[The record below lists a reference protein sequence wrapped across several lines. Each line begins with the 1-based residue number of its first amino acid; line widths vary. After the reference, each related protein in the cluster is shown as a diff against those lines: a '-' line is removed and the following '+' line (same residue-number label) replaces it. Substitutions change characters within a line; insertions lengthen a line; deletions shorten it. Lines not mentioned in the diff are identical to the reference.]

1 MPRVDTRKY
10 NRIKKRTM
18 YLEKIIFDNRAPFEH
33 LEIDFKNNGV
43 NVITAINGKGKTTI
57 LSHIA
62 DAFYELA
69 RPAYPQEFEGK
80 ENKLYRVSSPL
91 YNMTS
96 SKPSIVYFRFKDDED
111 SYDYIDVRDICTK
124 EQYDAAIDV
133 DNKIDYNDFQRRLKQ
148 QNFSKYWNIQNNDI
162 RKKMFEQ
169 NVLTY
174 FPSYRFELPAYLND
188 SYSNPLKYSIDSKFS
203 GYLPNQI
210 EVISDITSFS
220 NWLLDVLLDLKNGE
234 RIQLFKVGKNNVFPI
249 TIPAQE
255 NIVLTNLN
263 NILSNTLS
271 SKKYQGS
278 VRFGIG
284 KRNGGMA
291 RIAIMNDV
299 DNEHH
304 YQICPSIFQLSSG
317 ELALISIFGEII
329 HQADN
334 NVNNTPLENIKG
346 IVLIDEIEEHL
357 HITLQK
363 EILPKMFALFP
374 NVQFIVSSHSPFL
387 NMGLATE
394 LSGKH
399 MIFDLDHNG
408 ISCSA
413 TKNDLYEEVYNL
425 MIDENYRFAKQCED
439 LTVKLESLT
448 KPLIIT
454 EGKTDI
460 KHLLKAKEK
469 LGETDLD
476 FDVIQDNQQPAGE
489 SGLLKLLEQA
499 AHIKNKNIIIGIFD
513 HDIKKTVEKIEK
525 NGQQI
530 KDFGNNVYAFCIPL
544 PESRRIN
551 GEEDIS
557 IEFLFS
563 DVEIHTKLKNGCSL
577 FFGDEFSARTG
588 RHKND
593 KTLTLSKQSDRGK
606 HKIVENNGGQAV
618 YNEQEENILAKK
630 DDFANAVS
638 SGEIEISEESWNN
651 FKPIFETI
659 RLILQKD

>member
-1 MPRVDTRKY
+1 
-10 NRIKKRTM
+10 M

-33 LEIDFKNNGV
+33 LEIDFKNSGV

-91 YNMTS
+91 YNITS
-96 SKPSIVYFRFKDDED
+96 SKPSIVYFRFKDGED
-111 SYDYIDVRDICTK
+111 IYDYIDIRGNCTK
-124 EQYDAAIDV
+124 DQYDKIIGI
-133 DNKIDYNDFQRRLKQ
+133 NGKIDFNSFTTELSEQK
-148 QNFSKYWNIQNNDI
+148 FSKYWKVQNNDI
-162 RKKMFEQ
+162 RRKMFDQ

-174 FPSYRFELPAYLND
+174 FPSYRYELPAYLND
-188 SYSNPLKYSIDSKFS
+188 SYSNPLKYSIKSKFS

-210 EVISDITSFS
+210 EVISDITTFS
-220 NWLLDVLLDLKNGE
+220 NWLLDVLLDMKLGE
-234 RIQLFKVGKNNVFPI
+234 RIQLFRDNKNNLIPI
-249 TIPAQE
+249 TLPAQE
-255 NIVLTNLN
+255 NVVLNNLN
-263 NILSNTLS
+263 NILTNTLS
-271 SKKYQGS
+271 SKKYKGH

-284 KRNGGMA
+284 RRNGGMT

-299 DNEHH
+299 NNEQH
-304 YQICPSIFQLSSG
+304 YQVCPSIFQLSSG

-363 EILPKMFALFP
+363 EILPKMFAMFP

-394 LSGKH
+394 LSGNH

-413 TKNDLYEEVYNL
+413 TENELYEEVYNL
-425 MIDENYRFAKQCED
+425 MIGENYRFAKQCEE

-460 KHLLKAKEK
+460 KHILKAKEK
-469 LGETDLD
+469 LGVTDLE
-476 FDVIQDNQQPAGE
+476 FDVIQDNQQPDGD
-489 SGLLKLLEQA
+489 SNLHKLLEQA
-499 AHIKNKNIIIGIFD
+499 AHIGNKNIIIGVFD
-513 HDIKKTVEKIEK
+513 
-525 NGQQI
+525 
-530 KDFGNNVYAFCIPL
+530 
-544 PESRRIN
+544 S
-551 GEEDIS
+551 
-557 IEFLFS
+557 
-563 DVEIHTKLKNGCSL
+563 
-577 FFGDEFSARTG
+577 
-588 RHKND
+588 
-593 KTLTLSKQSDRGK
+593 
-606 HKIVENNGGQAV
+606 
-618 YNEQEENILAKK
+618 
-630 DDFANAVS
+630 
-638 SGEIEISEESWNN
+638 
-651 FKPIFETI
+651 
-659 RLILQKD
+659 

>member
-1 MPRVDTRKY
+1 
-10 NRIKKRTM
+10 M
-18 YLEKIIFDNRAPFEH
+18 YLGKIIFDNRAPFEH
-33 LEIDFKNNGV
+33 LEIDFKSCGV
-43 NVITAINGKGKTTI
+43 NVLTAINGKGKTSI
-57 LSHIA
+57 LSHIT

-96 SKPSIVYFRFKDDED
+96 SKPSIVYFRFKDGEVI
-111 SYDYIDVRDICTK
+111 YDYLDIRGNCTNN
-124 EQYDAAIDV
+124 QYDNTV
-133 DNKIDYNDFQRRLKQ
+133 NVNGKIDYNSFQAELAQ
-148 QNFSKYWNIQNNDI
+148 QNFAKYWNIKSNDI

-174 FPSYRFELPAYLND
+174 FPSYRYELPAYLND
-188 SYSNPLKYSIDSKFS
+188 SYSNPLKYSINNRFS
-203 GYLPNQI
+203 GYLPNHI

-220 NWLLDVLLDLKNGE
+220 NWLLDVLLDMKLGE
-234 RIQLFKVGKNNVFPI
+234 RIQLFRDDKNNV
-249 TIPAQE
+249 IPFTLHAQE
-255 NIVLTNLN
+255 NVVLNNLN

-271 SKKYQGS
+271 SKKYKGH

-284 KRNGGMA
+284 RRNGGMA

-425 MIDENYRFAKQCED
+425 MIDENNRFAKLCKD

-460 KHLLKAKEK
+460 KHILKAKEK
-469 LGETDLD
+469 LGVTDLD
-476 FDVIQDNQQPAGE
+476 FDIIQEDQQPDGD
-489 SGLLKLLEQA
+489 SNLYKLLEQA
-499 AHIKNKNIIIGIFD
+499 AHIENKNIIIGIFD
-513 HDIKKTVEKIEK
+513 RDIKKTVENIEK

-544 PESRRIN
+544 PESRRMN

-557 IEFLFS
+557 MEFLFS

-577 FFGDEFSARTG
+577 YFGDEFSARTG

-593 KTLTLSKQSDRGK
+593 KTLTLSNQSDRGK

-630 DDFANAVS
+630 DDFANAIS
-638 SGEIEISEESWNN
+638 SDEIEISEESWNN

-659 RLILQKD
+659 RSILQKD

>member
-1 MPRVDTRKY
+1 
-10 NRIKKRTM
+10 M

-33 LEIDFKNNGV
+33 LEIDFKINGV

-91 YNMTS
+91 YNINS
-96 SKPSIVYFRFKDDED
+96 SKPSIVYFRFKDGED
-111 SYDYIDVRDICTK
+111 IYDYIDVRDICTK

-133 DNKIDYNDFQRRLKQ
+133 DNKIDYNDFQSRLKQ
-148 QNFSKYWNIQNNDI
+148 QNFSKYWNVQNNDI

-234 RIQLFKVGKNNVFPI
+234 RIQLLKDGKNNVFPI

-255 NIVLTNLN
+255 NILLTNLN

-317 ELALISIFGEII
+317 ELALLSIFGEIL

-334 NVNNTPLENIKG
+334 NENNMPLEKIKG
-346 IVLIDEIEEHL
+346 IVLIDEIEKHL

-425 MIDENYRFAKQCED
+425 MIDENNRFAKLCED

-448 KPLIIT
+448 KPLVIT

-460 KHLLKAKEK
+460 KHILKAKEK
-469 LGETDLD
+469 LGVTDLE
-476 FDVIQDNQQPAGE
+476 FDVIQDYQQPDGD
-489 SGLLKLLEQA
+489 SNLHKLLEQA
-499 AHIKNKNIIIGIFD
+499 AHIGNKNIIIGVFD
-513 HDIKKTVEKIEK
+513 RDIKKTVEDIEK

-557 IEFLFS
+557 IEFLYS
-563 DVEIHTKLKNGCSL
+563 DEEIHSTLNNGCSL
-577 FFGDEFSARTG
+577 FFGDEFSAKTG

-593 KTLTLSKQSDRGK
+593 KKLTLSNQSDRGK

-630 DDFANAVS
+630 DDFANAIS

-651 FKPIFETI
+651 FNPIFETI
-659 RLILQKD
+659 RSILRRD

>member
-1 MPRVDTRKY
+1 
-10 NRIKKRTM
+10 M

-33 LEIDFKNNGV
+33 LEIDFKSCGV
-43 NVITAINGKGKTTI
+43 NVLTAINGKGKTSI
-57 LSHIA
+57 LSHIT

-96 SKPSIVYFRFKDDED
+96 SKPSIVYFRFKDGEVI
-111 SYDYIDVRDICTK
+111 YDYLDIRGNCTNN
-124 EQYDAAIDV
+124 QYDNTV
-133 DNKIDYNDFQRRLKQ
+133 NVNGKIDYNSFQAELAQ
-148 QNFSKYWNIQNNDI
+148 QNFAKYWNIKSNDI

-174 FPSYRFELPAYLND
+174 FPSYRYELPAYLND
-188 SYSNPLKYSIDSKFS
+188 SYSNPLKYSINNRFS
-203 GYLPNQI
+203 GYLPNHI

-220 NWLLDVLLDLKNGE
+220 NWLLDVLLDMKLGE
-234 RIQLFKVGKNNVFPI
+234 RIQLFRDDKNNV
-249 TIPAQE
+249 IPFTLHAQE
-255 NIVLTNLN
+255 NVVLNNLN

-271 SKKYQGS
+271 SKKYKGH

-284 KRNGGMA
+284 RRNGGMA

-425 MIDENYRFAKQCED
+425 MIDENNRFAKLCKD

-460 KHLLKAKEK
+460 KHILKAKEK
-469 LGETDLD
+469 LGVTDLD
-476 FDVIQDNQQPAGE
+476 FDIIQEDQQPDGD
-489 SGLLKLLEQA
+489 SNLYKLLEQA
-499 AHIKNKNIIIGIFD
+499 AHIENKNIIIGIFD
-513 HDIKKTVEKIEK
+513 RDIKKTVENIEK

-544 PESRRIN
+544 PESRRMN

-577 FFGDEFSARTG
+577 YFGDEFSARTG

-593 KTLTLSKQSDRGK
+593 KTLTLSNQSDRGK

-630 DDFANAVS
+630 DDFANAIS
-638 SGEIEISEESWNN
+638 SDEIEISEESWNN

-659 RLILQKD
+659 RSILQKD

>member
-1 MPRVDTRKY
+1 
-10 NRIKKRTM
+10 M

-62 DAFYELA
+62 DAFYEFA

-91 YNMTS
+91 YNINP
-96 SKPSIVYFRFKDDED
+96 SKPSIVYFRFKDSED
-111 SYDYIDVRDICTK
+111 IYDYIDVRDKCTR

-133 DNKIDYNDFQRRLKQ
+133 DNKIEYNDFQRRLKQ
-148 QNFSKYWNIQNNDI
+148 QNFSKYWNVQNNDI

-234 RIQLFKVGKNNVFPI
+234 RIQLFKDDKNNVFPI
-249 TIPAQE
+249 TFPAQE

-413 TKNDLYEEVYNL
+413 TKNELYEEVYNL
-425 MIDENYRFAKQCED
+425 MIGENYRFAKQCED

-460 KHLLKAKEK
+460 KHILKAKEK
-469 LGETDLD
+469 LGVTDLD
-476 FDVIQDNQQPAGE
+476 FDIIQEDQQPDGD
-489 SGLLKLLEQA
+489 SNLYKLLEQA
-499 AHIKNKNIIIGIFD
+499 AHIENKNIIIGIFD
-513 HDIKKTVEKIEK
+513 RDIKKTVENIEK

-544 PESRRIN
+544 PESRRMN

-577 FFGDEFSARTG
+577 YFGDEFSARTG

-593 KTLTLSKQSDRGK
+593 KTLTLSNQSDRGK

-630 DDFANAVS
+630 DDFANAIS
-638 SGEIEISEESWNN
+638 SDEIEISEESWNN

-659 RLILQKD
+659 RSILQKD

>member
-1 MPRVDTRKY
+1 
-10 NRIKKRTM
+10 M

-33 LEIDFKNNGV
+33 LEIDLKTSGV
-43 NVITAINGKGKTTI
+43 NVLTAINGKGKTTI

-69 RPAYPQEFEGK
+69 RSVYPQEFEGK
-80 ENKLYRVSSPL
+80 ENKLYRISSPL

-96 SKPSIVYFRFKDDED
+96 SKPSIVYFRFKDGDVT
-111 SYDYIDVRDICTK
+111 YDYIDVRGNCTK
-124 EQYDAAIDV
+124 EQYENTINLN
-133 DNKIDYNDFQRRLKQ
+133 NKINYNHFRSELAEQK
-148 QNFSKYWNIQNNDI
+148 FYKYWNIQNNDI
-162 RKKMFEQ
+162 NKKTFEQ

-174 FPSYRFELPAYLND
+174 FPSYRFELPAYLTD
-188 SYSNPLKYSIDSKFS
+188 PYSNPLKYSIESKFS
-203 GYLPNQI
+203 GRLPNQI

-220 NWLLDVLLDLKNGE
+220 NWLLDVLLDMKIGE
-234 RIQLFKVGKNNVFPI
+234 KIQFYKDGNNNFVPI
-249 TIPAQE
+249 TVPAQE
-255 NIVLTNLN
+255 SVVLNNLN

-271 SKKYQGS
+271 SKKYKDRI
-278 VRFGIG
+278 RFGIG

-299 DNEHH
+299 DDNH
-304 YQICPSIFQLSSG
+304 YQVCPSIFQLSSG
-317 ELALISIFGEII
+317 ELSLISIFGEII

-334 NVNNTPLENIKG
+334 IENNIPLTNIKG
-346 IVLIDEIEEHL
+346 IVLIDEVEKHL

-387 NMGLATE
+387 NLGLATE

-413 TKNDLYEEVYNL
+413 TKNELYEEVYNM
-425 MIDENYRFAKQCED
+425 MIDENKRFAKLYED
-439 LTVKLESLT
+439 INGKIKTLT

-460 KHLLKAKEK
+460 KHILKAKEK
-469 LGETDLD
+469 LCITDLD
-476 FDVIQDNQQPAGE
+476 FDTIQEGQQPNGE
-489 SGLLKLLEQA
+489 SELNDLLEQV
-499 AHIKNKNIIIGIFD
+499 AHLNNKNKIIGIFD
-513 HDIKKTVEKIEK
+513 RDISKRVKDIEK
-525 NGQQI
+525 NGQLI

-544 PESRRIN
+544 PESRKKN

-557 IEFLFS
+557 VEFLYN
-563 DVEIHTKLKNGCSL
+563 DEEIHTTLSNGCKL
-577 FFGDEFSARTG
+577 FFGDEFSTRTG
-588 RHKND
+588 RHNHD
-593 KTLTLSKQSDRGK
+593 NTLILSNQSDRGK

-630 DDFANAVS
+630 DDFANAIS
-638 SGEIEISEESWNN
+638 ADEIEISEESWNN
-651 FKPIFETI
+651 FMPIFETI
-659 RLILQKD
+659 RLILQND

>member
-1 MPRVDTRKY
+1 
-10 NRIKKRTM
+10 M

-91 YNMTS
+91 YNINP
-96 SKPSIVYFRFKDDED
+96 SKPSIVYFRFKDSED
-111 SYDYIDVRDICTK
+111 IYDYIDVRDKCTR

-133 DNKIDYNDFQRRLKQ
+133 DNKIEYNDFQRRLKQ
-148 QNFSKYWNIQNNDI
+148 QNFSKYWNVQNNDI

-188 SYSNPLKYSIDSKFS
+188 SYSNPIKYSIDSKFS

-234 RIQLFKVGKNNVFPI
+234 RIQLFKDGKNNVFPI
-249 TIPAQE
+249 TFPAQE
-255 NIVLTNLN
+255 NIILTNLN

-278 VRFGIG
+278 VRFEIG

-413 TKNDLYEEVYNL
+413 TKNELYEEVYNL
-425 MIDENYRFAKQCED
+425 MIGENYRFAKQCED

-460 KHLLKAKEK
+460 KHILKAKEK
-469 LGETDLD
+469 LGVTDLD
-476 FDVIQDNQQPAGE
+476 FDIIQEDQQPDGD
-489 SGLLKLLEQA
+489 SNLNNLLEQA
-499 AHIKNKNIIIGIFD
+499 AHIENKNIIIGIFD
-513 HDIKKTVEKIEK
+513 RDIKKTVENIEK

-530 KDFGNNVYAFCIPL
+530 KDFGNNVYACIPL
-544 PESRRIN
+544 PESRRMN

-577 FFGDEFSARTG
+577 YFGDEFSARTG

-593 KTLTLSKQSDRGK
+593 KTLTLSNQSDRGK

-630 DDFANAVS
+630 DDFANAIS
-638 SGEIEISEESWNN
+638 SDEIEISEESWNN

-659 RLILQKD
+659 RSILQKD

>member
-1 MPRVDTRKY
+1 
-10 NRIKKRTM
+10 M

-33 LEIDFKNNGV
+33 LEIDFKSCGV
-43 NVITAINGKGKTTI
+43 NVLTAINGKGKTSI
-57 LSHIA
+57 LSHIT
-62 DAFYELA
+62 DAFFELA

-91 YNMTS
+91 YNITS
-96 SKPSIVYFRFKDDED
+96 SKPSIVYFRFKDGED
-111 SYDYIDVRDICTK
+111 TYDYIDVRDKCTK
-124 EQYDAAIDV
+124 EQYDATIDV
-133 DNKIDYNDFQRRLKQ
+133 DNKIDYNNFQKRLTQ
-148 QNFSKYWNIQNNDI
+148 QNFSKYWNVQNNDI
-162 RKKMFEQ
+162 RKKLFEQ

-203 GYLPNQI
+203 GYLSNQI
-210 EVISDITSFS
+210 EIISDISSFS
-220 NWLLDVLLDLKNGE
+220 NWLLDVLLDMKIGE
-234 RIQLFKVGKNNVFPI
+234 KIQYYRDSNNNVIPV

-255 NIVLTNLN
+255 NVVLNNLN
-263 NILSNTLS
+263 DILSQTLS
-271 SKKYQGS
+271 SKKYNGR

-284 KRNGGMA
+284 KRNGGLS

-299 DNEHH
+299 DDNH

-317 ELALISIFGEII
+317 ELALISIFGEIL

-334 NVNNTPLENIKG
+334 NENNMPLEKIKG
-346 IVLIDEIEEHL
+346 IVVIDEIEKHL

-387 NMGLATE
+387 NMGLAAE

-425 MIDENYRFAKQCED
+425 MIDENNRFAKLCED

-448 KPLIIT
+448 KPLVIT
-454 EGKTDI
+454 EGETDI
-460 KHLLKAKEK
+460 KHILKAKEK
-469 LGETDLD
+469 LGVTDLE
-476 FDVIQDNQQPAGE
+476 FDVIQDNQQPDGD
-489 SGLLKLLEQA
+489 SNLHKLLEQA
-499 AHIKNKNIIIGIFD
+499 AHIGNKNIIIGVFD
-513 HDIKKTVEKIEK
+513 RDIKKTVEDIEK

-557 IEFLFS
+557 IEFLYS
-563 DVEIHTKLKNGCSL
+563 DEEIHSTLNNGCSL

-588 RHKND
+588 RHNID
-593 KTLTLSKQSDRGK
+593 KTLTLSNQSDRGK

-630 DDFANAVS
+630 DDFANAIS

-659 RLILQKD
+659 RSILRKD

>member
-1 MPRVDTRKY
+1 
-10 NRIKKRTM
+10 M

-91 YNMTS
+91 YNITS
-96 SKPSIVYFRFKDDED
+96 SKPSIVYFRFKDGED
-111 SYDYIDVRDICTK
+111 IYDYIDVRDICTK
-124 EQYDAAIDV
+124 EQYDTAIDV
-133 DNKIDYNDFQRRLKQ
+133 DNKIDYNNFKRRLKQ

-188 SYSNPLKYSIDSKFS
+188 SYSNPLKYSIKSKFS

-234 RIQLFKVGKNNVFPI
+234 RIQLFKDGKNNVFPI

-291 RIAIMNDV
+291 RIAVMNDV
-299 DNEHH
+299 DDEQH

-334 NVNNTPLENIKG
+334 NENNIPLEKIKG
-346 IVLIDEIEEHL
+346 IVVIDEIEKHL

-387 NMGLATE
+387 NMGLAAE

-425 MIDENYRFAKQCED
+425 MIGENNRFAKLCQD

-460 KHLLKAKEK
+460 KHILKAKEK
-469 LGETDLD
+469 LGVTDLD
-476 FDVIQDNQQPAGE
+476 FDVIQDNQQPDGD
-489 SGLLKLLEQA
+489 SNLQKLLEQA
-499 AHIKNKNIIIGIFD
+499 AHIGNKNIIIGVFD
-513 HDIKKTVEKIEK
+513 RDIKKTVEDIER

-551 GEEDIS
+551 GEKDIS
-557 IEFLFS
+557 IEFLYS
-563 DVEIHTKLKNGCSL
+563 DEEIHSTLNNGCSL
-577 FFGDEFSARTG
+577 FFGDEFSERTG
-588 RHKND
+588 KHNID
-593 KTLTLSKQSDRGK
+593 KALILSNQSDRGK

-630 DDFANAVS
+630 DDFANAIS
-638 SGEIEISEESWNN
+638 ADEINISKESWNN
-651 FKPIFETI
+651 FKPIFDTI

>member
-1 MPRVDTRKY
+1 
-10 NRIKKRTM
+10 M

-91 YNMTS
+91 YNINS
-96 SKPSIVYFRFKDDED
+96 DKPSIVYFRFKDGED
-111 SYDYIDVRDICTK
+111 IYDYIDVRNICTK

-148 QNFSKYWNIQNNDI
+148 QNFSKYWNVQNNDI

-220 NWLLDVLLDLKNGE
+220 NWLLDVLLDLKNGD
-234 RIQLFKVGKNNVFPI
+234 RIQLFKDDKNNVFPI
-249 TIPAQE
+249 TIPAPE

-278 VRFGIG
+278 VRFRTG

-299 DNEHH
+299 DNEQHH
-304 YQICPSIFQLSSG
+304 QICPSIFQLSSG

-334 NVNNTPLENIKG
+334 NKNNMPLDKIKG
-346 IVLIDEIEEHL
+346 IVLIDEIEKHL

-363 EILPKMFALFP
+363 EVLPKMFALFP

-394 LSGKH
+394 LSGNH

-413 TKNDLYEEVYNL
+413 TENELYEEVYNL
-425 MIDENYRFAKQCED
+425 MIGENYRFAKQCED
-439 LTVKLESLT
+439 LTVKLESMT

-460 KHLLKAKEK
+460 KHILKAKEK
-469 LGETDLD
+469 LGATDLD
-476 FDVIQDNQQPAGE
+476 FDVIQDDNQPDGD
-489 SGLLKLLEQA
+489 SNLYKLLEQA
-499 AHIKNKNIIIGIFD
+499 AHIENKNIIIGIFD
-513 HDIKKTVEKIEK
+513 RDIKKTVENIEK

-544 PESRRIN
+544 PESRRMN

-577 FFGDEFSARTG
+577 YFGDEFSAKTG

-593 KTLTLSKQSDRGK
+593 KTLTLSNQSDRGK

-630 DDFANAVS
+630 DDFANAIS

-659 RLILQKD
+659 RSILRKD

>member
-1 MPRVDTRKY
+1 
-10 NRIKKRTM
+10 M

-69 RPAYPQEFEGK
+69 RPAYPQEFKGK

-91 YNMTS
+91 YNINS
-96 SKPSIVYFRFKDDED
+96 SKPSIVYFRFKDGED
-111 SYDYIDVRDICTK
+111 IYDYIDVRDICTK

-148 QNFSKYWNIQNNDI
+148 QNFSKYWNVQNNDI

-188 SYSNPLKYSIDSKFS
+188 SYSDPLKYSIDSKFS

-210 EVISDITSFS
+210 EVISDIPSFS

-234 RIQLFKVGKNNVFPI
+234 RIQLFKDGKNNVFPI

-263 NILSNTLS
+263 NILFNTLS

-317 ELALISIFGEII
+317 ELALISIFGEIL

-334 NVNNTPLENIKG
+334 NENNMPLEKIKG
-346 IVLIDEIEEHL
+346 IVLIDEIEKHL

-413 TKNDLYEEVYNL
+413 TKNELYEEVYNL
-425 MIDENYRFAKQCED
+425 MIGENYRFAKQCED
-439 LTVKLESLT
+439 LTMKLESLT

-460 KHLLKAKEK
+460 KHILKAKEK
-469 LGETDLD
+469 LGAIDLD
-476 FDVIQDNQQPAGE
+476 FDVIQDDQQPDGD
-489 SGLLKLLEQA
+489 SNLYKLLEQA
-499 AHIKNKNIIIGIFD
+499 AHIENKNIIIGIFD
-513 HDIKKTVEKIEK
+513 RDIKKTVENIEK

-544 PESRRIN
+544 PESRRKN

-563 DVEIHTKLKNGCSL
+563 NIEIHTKLKNGCSL
-577 FFGDEFSARTG
+577 FFGDEFSVRTG
-588 RHKND
+588 RHIND
-593 KTLTLSKQSDRGK
+593 KTLTLSNQSDRGK

-618 YNEQEENILAKK
+618 YNEHEENILAKK
-630 DDFANAVS
+630 DDFANAIS

-651 FKPIFETI
+651 FNPIFETI
-659 RLILQKD
+659 RSILQKD

>member
-1 MPRVDTRKY
+1 
-10 NRIKKRTM
+10 M

-33 LEIDFKNNGV
+33 LEIDFKNSGV

-91 YNMTS
+91 YNITS
-96 SKPSIVYFRFKDDED
+96 SKPSIVYFRFKDGENY
-111 SYDYIDVRDICTK
+111 YDYVDVRDKCTK
-124 EQYDAAIDV
+124 EQYDGTINV
-133 DNKIDYNDFQRRLKQ
+133 NNKIDYNSFQGRLKQ
-148 QNFSKYWNIQNNDI
+148 QNFSKYWNVQNNDLRI
-162 RKKMFEQ
+162 KMFEQ

-188 SYSNPLKYSIDSKFS
+188 PYSNPLKYSVENKFN

-220 NWLLDVLLDLKNGE
+220 NWLLDVLLDMKLGE
-234 RIQLFKVGKNNVFPI
+234 RIKLFQDGKKNVFPI

-284 KRNGGMA
+284 KRNGGMT

-317 ELALISIFGEII
+317 ELALISIFGEIL

-334 NVNNTPLENIKG
+334 NENNMPLEKIKG
-346 IVLIDEIEEHL
+346 IVLIDEIEKHL

-387 NMGLATE
+387 NMGLATV

-413 TKNDLYEEVYNL
+413 TKNELYEEVYNL
-425 MIDENYRFAKQCED
+425 MIGENCRFAKQCED
-439 LTVKLESLT
+439 LTMKLESLT

-460 KHLLKAKEK
+460 KHILKAKEK
-469 LGETDLD
+469 LGTTDLD
-476 FDVIQDNQQPAGE
+476 FDVIQDDQQPDGD
-489 SGLLKLLEQA
+489 SNLYKLLEQA
-499 AHIKNKNIIIGIFD
+499 AHIENKNIIIGIFD
-513 HDIKKTVEKIEK
+513 RDIKKTVENIEK

-551 GEEDIS
+551 GEDDIS

-577 FFGDEFSARTG
+577 FFGDEFSVKTG

-593 KTLTLSKQSDRGK
+593 KTLTLSNQSDRGK

-618 YNEQEENILAKK
+618 FNEQEENILAKK
-630 DDFANAVS
+630 DDFANAIS

-659 RLILQKD
+659 KSILRKD

>member
-1 MPRVDTRKY
+1 
-10 NRIKKRTM
+10 M

-33 LEIDFKNNGV
+33 LEIDFKINGV

-91 YNMTS
+91 YNINS
-96 SKPSIVYFRFKDDED
+96 SKPSIVYFRFKDGED
-111 SYDYIDVRDICTK
+111 IYDYIDVRDICTK

-133 DNKIDYNDFQRRLKQ
+133 DNKIDYNDFQSRLKQ
-148 QNFSKYWNIQNNDI
+148 QNFSKYWNVQNNDI

-234 RIQLFKVGKNNVFPI
+234 RIQLFKDGKNNVFPI

-255 NIVLTNLN
+255 NILLTNLN

-317 ELALISIFGEII
+317 ELALLSIFGEIL

-334 NVNNTPLENIKG
+334 NENNMPLEKIKG
-346 IVLIDEIEEHL
+346 IVLIDEIEKHL

-413 TKNDLYEEVYNL
+413 TKNELYEEVYNL
-425 MIDENYRFAKQCED
+425 MIGENYRFAKQCED
-439 LTVKLESLT
+439 LTMKLESLT

-460 KHLLKAKEK
+460 KHILKAKEK
-469 LGETDLD
+469 LGAIDLD
-476 FDVIQDNQQPAGE
+476 FDVIQDNQQPDGD
-489 SGLLKLLEQA
+489 SNLYKLLEQA
-499 AHIKNKNIIIGIFD
+499 AHIENKNIIIGIFD
-513 HDIKKTVEKIEK
+513 RDIKKTVENIEK

-544 PESRRIN
+544 PESRRKN

-563 DVEIHTKLKNGCSL
+563 NVEIHTKLKNGCSL
-577 FFGDEFSARTG
+577 FFGDEFSVRTG
-588 RHKND
+588 RHIND
-593 KTLTLSKQSDRGK
+593 KTLTLSNQSDRGK

-618 YNEQEENILAKK
+618 YNEHEENILAKK
-630 DDFANAVS
+630 DDFANAIS

-651 FKPIFETI
+651 FNPIFETI
-659 RLILQKD
+659 RSILQKD

>member
-1 MPRVDTRKY
+1 
-10 NRIKKRTM
+10 M

-33 LEIDFKNNGV
+33 LEIDFKSCGV
-43 NVITAINGKGKTTI
+43 NVLTAINGKGKTSI
-57 LSHIA
+57 LSHIT

-96 SKPSIVYFRFKDDED
+96 SKPSIVYFRFKDGEVI
-111 SYDYIDVRDICTK
+111 YDYLDIRGNCTNN
-124 EQYDAAIDV
+124 QYDNTINV
-133 DNKIDYNDFQRRLKQ
+133 NGKIDYNSFQAELVQ
-148 QNFSKYWNIQNNDI
+148 QNFAKYWNIKSNDI

-174 FPSYRFELPAYLND
+174 FPSYRYELPAYLND
-188 SYSNPLKYSIDSKFS
+188 SYSNPLKYSINNRFS
-203 GYLPNQI
+203 GYLPNHI

-220 NWLLDVLLDLKNGE
+220 NWLLDVLLDMKLGE
-234 RIQLFKVGKNNVFPI
+234 RIQLFRDDKNNV
-249 TIPAQE
+249 IPFTLHAQE
-255 NIVLTNLN
+255 NVVLNNLN

-271 SKKYQGS
+271 SKKYKGH

-284 KRNGGMA
+284 RRNGGMA

-299 DNEHH
+299 DNEKH
-304 YQICPSIFQLSSG
+304 YQVCPSIFQLSSG

-346 IVLIDEIEEHL
+346 IVIIDEIEKHL

-399 MIFDLDHNG
+399 RIFDLDHNG

-425 MIDENYRFAKQCED
+425 MIDENNRFAKLCED

-460 KHLLKAKEK
+460 KHILKAKEK
-469 LGETDLD
+469 LGVTDLE
-476 FDVIQDNQQPAGE
+476 FDVIQDNQQPDGD
-489 SGLLKLLEQA
+489 SNLHKLLEQA
-499 AHIKNKNIIIGIFD
+499 AHIGNKNIIIGVFD
-513 HDIKKTVEKIEK
+513 RDIKKTVEDIEK

-577 FFGDEFSARTG
+577 FFGDEFSAKTG

-593 KTLTLSKQSDRGK
+593 KTLTLSNQSDRGK

-630 DDFANAVS
+630 DDFANAIS
-638 SGEIEISEESWNN
+638 ADEIKISEESWNN
-651 FKPIFETI
+651 FKPIFDTI

>member
-1 MPRVDTRKY
+1 
-10 NRIKKRTM
+10 M

-43 NVITAINGKGKTTI
+43 NVLTAINGKGKTTI

-91 YNMTS
+91 YNINL
-96 SKPSIVYFRFKDDED
+96 SKPSIVYFRFKDGED
-111 SYDYIDVRDICTK
+111 IYDYIDVRDICTK
-124 EQYDAAIDV
+124 EQYDTAIDV
-133 DNKIDYNDFQRRLKQ
+133 DNKIDYNNFQRRLKQ
-148 QNFSKYWNIQNNDI
+148 QNFSKYWNVQNNDI

-234 RIQLFKVGKNNVFPI
+234 RIQLFKDGKNNVFPI

-291 RIAIMNDV
+291 RIAIMNYV

-317 ELALISIFGEII
+317 ELALISIFGEIL

-334 NVNNTPLENIKG
+334 NENNMPLEKIKG
-346 IVLIDEIEEHL
+346 IVVIDEIEKHL

-387 NMGLATE
+387 NMGLVAE

-425 MIDENYRFAKQCED
+425 MIDENNRFAKLCED

-460 KHLLKAKEK
+460 KHILKAKEK
-469 LGETDLD
+469 LGVTDLE
-476 FDVIQDNQQPAGE
+476 FDVIQDNQQPDGD
-489 SGLLKLLEQA
+489 SNLHKLLEQA
-499 AHIKNKNIIIGIFD
+499 AHIGNKNIIIGVFD
-513 HDIKKTVEKIEK
+513 RDIKKTVEDIEK

-557 IEFLFS
+557 IEFLYS
-563 DVEIHTKLKNGCSL
+563 DEEIHSTLNNGCSL

-588 RHKND
+588 RHNID
-593 KTLTLSKQSDRGK
+593 KTLTLSNQSDRGK

-630 DDFANAVS
+630 DDFANAIS
-638 SGEIEISEESWNN
+638 ADEIKISEESWNN
-651 FKPIFETI
+651 FKPIFDTI

>member
-1 MPRVDTRKY
+1 
-10 NRIKKRTM
+10 M
-18 YLEKIIFDNRAPFEH
+18 YLEKVIFDNRAPFEH
-33 LEIDFKNNGV
+33 LEIDFKKSGV
-43 NVITAINGKGKTTI
+43 NVLTAINGKGKTTI
-57 LSHIA
+57 LSHVV

-91 YNMTS
+91 YNITS
-96 SKPSIVYFRFKDDED
+96 SKPSIVYFRFKDGED
-111 SYDYIDVRDICTK
+111 NYDYIDVRDECTK
-124 EQYDAAIDV
+124 DQYDNTINVND
-133 DNKIDYNDFQRRLKQ
+133 KIDYNNFQRSLKQ
-148 QNFSKYWNIQNNDI
+148 QNFTKYWNIQDNDK
-162 RKKMFEQ
+162 RKIMFEQ
-169 NVLTY
+169 NVLIF

-188 SYSNPLKYSIDSKFS
+188 SYSNPLKYSIDNKFS

-210 EVISDITSFS
+210 EIISDISSFS
-220 NWLLDVLLDLKNGE
+220 NWLLDVLLDMKIGE
-234 RIQLFKVGKNNVFPI
+234 KIKYYRDSNNNVIPV

-255 NIVLTNLN
+255 NVVLNNLN
-263 NILSNTLS
+263 DILSQTLS
-271 SKKYQGS
+271 SKKYNGR

-284 KRNGGMA
+284 KRNGGVS

-299 DNEHH
+299 DDNH

-334 NVNNTPLENIKG
+334 NKNNIPLEEIKG
-346 IVLIDEIEEHL
+346 IVLIDEIEKHL

-394 LSGKH
+394 LSEKH
-399 MIFDLDHNG
+399 KIFDLDHNG

-413 TKNDLYEEVYNL
+413 TKNELYEEVYNM
-425 MIDENYRFAKQCED
+425 MIDENNRFAKLCVD
-439 LTVKLESLT
+439 LTGKLKSLT

-460 KHLLKAKEK
+460 KHILKAIEK
-469 LGETDLD
+469 LGITDLD
-476 FDVIQDNQQPAGE
+476 FDIIQDDQQPDGD
-489 SGLLKLLEQA
+489 SNLHKLLEQA
-499 AHIKNKNIIIGIFD
+499 AHIDNKNKIIGIFD
-513 HDIKKTVEKIEK
+513 RDIKKTVEDIEK
-525 NGQQI
+525 NGQTI
-530 KDFGNNVYAFCIPL
+530 KEYGNNVYAFCISL
-544 PESRRIN
+544 PESRRRN

-557 IEFLFS
+557 IEFLYS
-563 DVEIHTKLKNGCSL
+563 DDEIHTTLSNGCKL
-577 FFGDEFSARTG
+577 FFGDEFSVRTG
-588 RHKND
+588 RHNHD
-593 KTLTLSKQSDRGK
+593 NTLILSNQSDRGK

-630 DDFANAVS
+630 DDFANAISADEV
-638 SGEIEISEESWNN
+638 EISEESWNN
-651 FKPIFETI
+651 FMPIFETI
-659 RLILQKD
+659 RLILQND